1 MNTSRNSAFQYEY
14 SSTLSVD
21 APSYVVRQADRGF
34 YEALKAGQFCYVFNA
49 RKMGKSSLM
58 IRTMQRLQ
66 AEGIGCALI
75 DITMYGCEGVTLEQ
89 WYYAL
94 IKILADNFKIS
105 FDLRS
110 WWREHE
116 LLSPLVRF
124 SEFIDTVLLTAI
136 SQNIVIFVDEIDSV
150 LSLNFSTDD
159 FFAFIRACYNQRV
172 HKPQYK
178 RLTWALLGVATPC
191 DLIKDKKRTPFNIG
205 RAIELNGF
213 GLAETKPLA
222 KGLEGK
228 VSNPTAVLR
237 EVLNWTGGQPFLTQK
252 VCSLIPVGVE
262 ASWVEEGVRRQII
275 ENWESQDDPEHL
287 RTIRDRILN
296 SKQRTS
302 RLLGLYQQIL
312 AGTRDWEDRG
322 DKKDKVELPQSLI
335 PNHQSPV
342 PADDS
347 PEQVELRLSGLV
359 VKREGYLKAYNRI
372 YESVF
377 NLNWIEQE
385 LAKLRPYCEAFTAWK
400 ASGCKDESRLLVGQ
414 ALQEAL
420 AWAKGKSLSALDYQ
434 FLYASQ
440 EFERRLEKL
449 EAEIKLEAQKQ
460 ANLTLTQ
467 ANLTLKK
474 AEAKAKR
481 RVRIGSVILAISL
494 GAAIIAGVLAVLAG
508 NALQEA
514 RQGIALERAGASA
527 LREFE
532 FAQIEALLTAM
543 ESGQELKE
551 LVKDGRPLEKYPA
564 ISPLLALQTI
574 LNNIH
579 EHNQFKAH
587 RGQAL
592 SVSFSPDGK
601 RLATAGDDTARLW
614 NLSGQQLAVF
624 NGHQG
629 AVRSVSFSPD
639 GKRLATAA
647 EDGTARLWNLS
658 GQQLA
663 VFNGHQSAVRSVSF
677 SPDGKRLA
685 TAAEDGT
692 ARLWDLSGQQLAE
705 FKGHQGWVR
714 SVSFSPDGKRLA
726 TAAEDGTARL
736 WNLSG
741 QQLAVF
747 NGHQRWVNSV
757 SFSPDGKMLATA
769 GNDGTARLWNLFTGQ
784 QLREFKEHHGS
795 VESVSFSPDSKMLAT
810 TGSDTTAQLWNLSTG
825 QQLRE
830 FKGGQD
836 WVNSVSFSP
845 DGKTLATAA
854 GDGIVR
860 LWNLSGQQLAEF
872 KGYQGSVE
880 SVNFSP
886 DGKLFAT
893 VREDGTPQLWNLSS
907 RQQLAELK
915 GYQGSVE
922 SMSFSSD
929 GKLFATVGE
938 DDPPQLW
945 NLSGQQLAVFNGHQD
960 AVRSMSFSPDGKRL
974 ATAAEDGTARLWNL
988 SGQQLTEFKG
998 HRGWVNSVSFSPNGK
1013 MLATAGNDGT
1023 ARLWNLST
1031 GQQLRE
1037 FKEHQGQVNSVSFT
1051 PDGKALA
1058 TTGSDGTARL
1068 WNLSGQQLAEFKE
1081 HHGSVRSMTFSP
1093 DGKSLATAGIDGTV
1107 RLWNLSSGQQLAEF
1121 KGYQD
1126 SVRSMSFSPDG
1137 KTLAIVGHDATAIL
1151 WRIEGLNEL
1160 LSRGCNWLKDYFFTY
1175 PEKLKTFEVCQKM
1188 ISARRVHPLY

>member
-663 VFNGHQSAVRSVSF
+663 VFNGHQ
-677 SPDGKRLA
+677 
-685 TAAEDGT
+685 
-692 ARLWDLSGQQLAE
+692 
-705 FKGHQGWVR
+705 
-714 SVSFSPDGKRLA
+714 
-726 TAAEDGTARL
+726 
-736 WNLSG
+736 
-741 QQLAVF
+741 
-747 NGHQRWVNSV
+747 RWVNSV